1 MALIKFQK
9 ANEAG
14 KDVGVIFLNTD
25 QIVAVSMGDAATEV
39 QMSDGHT
46 HWVKESPDE
55 VVSLAQK
62 V

>member
-1 MALIKFQK
+1 MALIKFRK

-14 KDVGVIFLNTD
+14 KEVGLIFLNTD

-46 HWVKESPDE
+46 HWVRESPEE
-55 VVSLAQK
+55 VLSLIKK